1 MKRRMISALLAGAL
15 CTGTA
20 IVPAG
25 AVHVTDIA
33 GLGVMAAVSAVSSA
47 LESDDVHAAP
57 PVQNGASIGFRG
69 LEETVRANNQTIQAF
84 KKTLAGIANTDV
96 DSQFDLQEMQYSAQI
111 QIYENQ
117 INALQS
123 ALNALN
129 ASGSGDDTA
138 NQAVL
143 GALKTATEANLNMV
157 KNSQAAIE
165 ETLNSLDDM
174 REAAQEELDDTYAS
188 TEKQL
193 ENAANQIVVGA
204 QTAYLGVITIREG
217 IETLDRNL
225 AALDRNIQV
234 VEKQVEIGMASEL
247 TLENLKQARRTAA
260 AQRETLVLQQT
271 TTENQLSLL
280 CGNTA
285 DTTVHP
291 TTAPTVTEQ
300 QLAEMNYEKDLDE
313 ALDNSYSIWSARDEM
328 RQASNDYEDDVTSTV
343 DAYEAAK
350 LNLEYAEENVTN
362 SFRQLYLDVQDKKR
376 LLDEAQAAY
385 ENEQRNFAVDE
396 LQYERGMISQI
407 DYLTAQDDL
416 AAQEDAVR
424 TAEHDLFSAYNT
436 YDWAKRGYMAG
447 A

>member
-15 CTGTA
+15 CTGTV

-25 AVHVTDIA
+25 AVHVTDVA
-33 GLGVMAAVSAVSSA
+33 GLGMLAAVSAVSNA
-47 LESDDVHAAP
+47 LQSDDVHAAP
-57 PVQNGASIGFRG
+57 PVQDGASIGFTG
-69 LEETVRANNQTIQAF
+69 LEDTVRANNQTIQAF
-84 KKTLAGIANTDV
+84 KKTLAGIANTDL
-96 DSQFDLQEMQYSAQI
+96 DAQFFNQYLQYEAQI
-111 QIYENQ
+111 DQYE
-117 INALQS
+117 
-123 ALNALN
+123 
-129 ASGSGDDTA
+129 
-138 NQAVL
+138 
-143 GALKTATEANLNMV
+143 E
-157 KNSQAAIE
+157 QAAIYQQCIE
-165 ETLNSLDDM
+165 ALQASGDATNPVIAAQLKVAQLNLGMCQASITALENVIDSLDDAQ
-174 REAAQEELDDTYAS
+174 EDAQEELDDTYAS

-204 QTAYLGVITIREG
+204 QTAYMGVITISEG

-225 AALDRNIQV
+225 AALDRSIQV

-247 TLENLKQARRTAA
+247 TLENLEQTRRTAA

-291 TTAPTVTEQ
+291 TTLPTVTDQ
-300 QLAEMNYEKDLDE
+300 QLAAMDYEKDLE
-313 ALDNSYSIWSARDEM
+313 QALENSYSIWSARDEM

-350 LNLEYAEENVTN
+350 LNLEYAEESVT
-362 SFRQLYLDVQDKKR
+362 SLFRQLYLDVQDKKR

-385 ENEQRNFAVDE
+385 ENELRNFEVDE
-396 LQYERGMISQI
+396 LQYERGMISKI

-424 TAEHDLFSAYNT
+424 TAEHDLFSSYNT